1 MAQIPVSAD
10 ESELAKSTEA
20 DGAQTASGTGGAF
33 GLKGFAWA
41 IFEWARNPYYN
52 VIVIYVFA
60 TYFSQVIMGGGAE
73 GQAAVARVVEIAGY
87 IMAIS
92 APILGIIVDKGGS
105 KKGFVFAALLILGL
119 CAFGLGWVKPGV
131 DNVVVYG
138 MTLMVVG
145 YCSYTVCE
153 LLHNA
158 MLPAAGAP
166 RALPMISGLGLFM
179 GNIAGVLMLIGLL
192 LANEFMPM
200 FKDIPGGV
208 GSISGPVVA
217 IWLAVFIAPFFL
229 FLPDHKGAMGS
240 WSKAVAHT
248 FTPPS
253 LRLWGGPPV
262 LNILW
267 SLPMN
272 VFVFIMKKFK
282 ESPQVMK
289 FLLARMIYADGI
301 AVLLVL
307 GGVYVAGVLQ
317 WSQSE
322 VLVYGITGSLIGA
335 VGGLVGGKLD
345 GWFGPKRA
353 LIIELTAICIILT
366 IQISVTQETILFGL
380 IPAGHEVWTGLGTG
394 FFTSLADIFYFLM
407 IVPAAIAIVACI
419 SSSRYMLVH
428 ISPPEKI
435 GEFFGFYA
443 MAGSVTVWMGPL
455 LVRVMTEHFNDQR
468 MGFSFVGLLFLI
480 GLLILLTVKADKTPE
495 HMKTAP

>member
-1 MAQIPVSAD
+1 MAHVSVPTS
-10 ESELAKSTEA
+10 ESETEQEGQA
-20 DGAQTASGTGGAF
+20 PGTGTAF
-33 GLKGFAWA
+33 SLRGFAWA

-73 GQAAVARVVEIAGY
+73 GQAAVARVIEIAGY
-87 IMAIS
+87 IMAVS
-92 APILGIIVDKGGS
+92 APILGIVVDKGGG
-105 KKGFVFAALLILGL
+105 KKGFAFVALLVLGL
-119 CAFGLGWVKPGV
+119 CALGLGWVKPGM
-131 DNVVVYG
+131 DNVVLFG
-138 MTLMVVG
+138 MTLMIIG

-158 MLPAAGAP
+158 MLPAAGEP
-166 RALPMISGLGLFM
+166 KALPMISGLGLFM
-179 GNIAGVLMLIGLL
+179 GNIAGVLMLAGLL
-192 LANEFMPM
+192 LANEFIPM

-229 FLPDHKGAMGS
+229 FLPDHKGTMGS
-240 WSKAVAHT
+240 WSKAIVHT

-253 LRLWGGPPV
+253 LRLWGGPSG

-267 SLPMN
+267 SLPLN
-272 VFVFIMKKFK
+272 VVVFIAKKFR

-289 FLLARMIYADGI
+289 YLLARMIYADGI
-301 AVLLVL
+301 AVLLVF
-307 GGVYVAGVLQ
+307 GGVYVAGVLG
-317 WSQSE
+317 WSPSE
-322 VLVYGITGSLIGA
+322 VIVYGITGSLIGA

-353 LIIELTAICIILT
+353 IIIELVAILVILIIQL
-366 IQISVTQETILFGL
+366 SVTQDAIFYGL
-380 IPAGHEVWTGLGTG
+380 IPAGHEIWTGFGTG
-394 FFTSLADIFYFLM
+394 FFPRLSDVFYFCM
-407 IVPAAIAIVACI
+407 VIPAAIAIVACI

-455 LVRVMTEHFNDQR
+455 LVRVMTDYFGDQR
-468 MGFSFVGLLFLI
+468 LGFSFVGLLFLA

-495 HMKTAP
+495 HMKTGA